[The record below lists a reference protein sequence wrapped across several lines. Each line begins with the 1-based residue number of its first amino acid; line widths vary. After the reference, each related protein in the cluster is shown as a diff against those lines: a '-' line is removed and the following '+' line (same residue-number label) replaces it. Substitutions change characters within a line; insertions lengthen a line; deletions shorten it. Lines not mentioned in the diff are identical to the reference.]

1 MGFKVVILWED
12 TSTKQFFLK
21 DGDEVKE
28 VFGRVVADIV
38 YLIRRYGESV
48 FTVLFLG
55 GVLHDANNTFYN
67 IVYISE
73 VAFAVSVVE
82 DFDGFAFHQFIG
94 KAEVGHVGATGG
106 TIDGEKAKAGR
117 GDVVE
122 FRVGMGH
129 QLIAFLGSCIETD
142 RVVYF
147 IIG

>member
-1 MGFKVVILWED
+1 MGFKVVVLWED
-12 TSTKQFFLK
+12 SGTKQFFLK

-28 VFGRVVADIV
+28 VFGRVVTDIV

-48 FTVLFLG
+48 FTVLFFG

-73 VAFAVSVVE
+73 VAFAVAVVE
-82 DFDGFAFHQFIG
+82 DFDGFAFHQFVG
-94 KAEVGHVGATGG
+94 KAEVGHVRTAGRSVDSEEAKTGG
-106 TIDGEKAKAGR
+106 GN
-117 GDVVE
+117 VVE

>member
-12 TSTKQFFLK
+12 SGTKQFFLK

-48 FTVLFLG
+48 FTVLFFG

-94 KAEVGHVGATGG
+94 KAEVGHVRTTGG
-106 TIDGEKAKAGR
+106 SVDGEEAKTG
-117 GDVVE
+117 GGNVVK
-122 FRVGMGH
+122 FGIGMGH
-129 QLIAFLGSCIETD
+129 QLIAFLGSGIEAD
-142 RVVYF
+142 GVVYF